1 MGLIIN
7 LWMITLRG
15 DYMEFEYA
23 IRLALGIVALED
35 IPVMFR
41 DKANQLQGTDELL
54 DYVRNK
60 QWEEIKVA
68 RDNAETSGLPFK
80 NKVLDYDMRSAFKL
94 DIAMETAKQVGEN
107 FSIDWTMQDNT
118 VMTLTYADLLS
129 IPLIAA
135 NYSNEL
141 HKKARAYRDKIYNET
156 DIKTI
161 TKIKWE

>member
-1 MGLIIN
+1 
-7 LWMITLRG
+7 
-15 DYMEFEYA
+15 MEFEYA
-23 IRLALGIVALED
+23 VSLALGLVKVEN

-41 DKANQLQGTDELL
+41 EKATQLQGTEELL
-54 DYVRNK
+54 EYVRNK
-60 QWEEIKVA
+60 QWEEIKKD

-80 NKVLDYDMRSAFKL
+80 DKVLDYDMRSAFKL

-141 HKKARAYRDKIYNET
+141 HKKARQYRDKIYNLT
-156 DIKTI
+156 DIKEI
-161 TKIKWE
+161 TGVKWE

>member
-1 MGLIIN
+1 
-7 LWMITLRG
+7 
-15 DYMEFEYA
+15 MEFEYA
-23 IRLALGIVALED
+23 ISLALDLVEVEN

-41 DKANQLQGTDELL
+41 EKATQLQGTEELL
-54 DYVRNK
+54 EYVRNK
-60 QWEEIKVA
+60 QWEEIKKD

-80 NKVLDYDMRSAFKL
+80 DKVLDYDMRSAFKL
-94 DIAMETAKQVGEN
+94 DIAMETAKQVGES

-141 HKKARAYRDKIYNET
+141 HKKARQYRDKIYNLT
-156 DIKTI
+156 DIKEI
-161 TKIKWE
+161 TGVKWE